1 MRMRRWMLGA
11 FALAIAGSL
20 GAMGELPS
28 WIRNIESASGMEA
41 AFFRMMSLPG
51 GAVPFRRPPSETR
64 PALTELIKSQPRNI
78 DLYSLRA
85 LEDEQQLDFTAAE
98 SDWKTYAVNSSDKV
112 NAEVALADFYH
123 RRLRPGDEI
132 KTLSLVAT
140 AAPIAAETLTP
151 LSQQQS
157 WGAFERIFKIIQD
170 QGLSKDNSIAQYRA
184 WITRYPQESSLYARF
199 LQFLVAQKEY
209 ATASQLIASY
219 NKQFPGDQVFPV
231 KAKAMV
237 EYREGSVREGLAVYE
252 QSFQPLWDPELVKSY
267 FDLLRETQSLRKFLD
282 QARAAQNANPE
293 DLNAM
298 ARIFYYYQQQGKL
311 DGARQ
316 AVADFGLH
324 KEVSKSAWTSRE
336 LYICARLLED
346 IHFYPESARY
356 YFALYNSKGSDNA
369 QAQAIAG
376 LADILLTAPETPVRF
391 GSGELSMYRDI
402 ATMDQGPGYLN
413 GILSLLLAL
422 GILEPPDA
430 LSGFANEGTVTI
442 GLLFVV
448 AAGLHQT
455 GAVAMLGEWM
465 LGRPSSVAAAQ
476 TRLVL
481 PTALISAFTT
491 NTPQVAVMLPL
502 VADWAKK
509 IKIPNLPTKVKA

>member
-1 MRMRRWMLGA
+1 LKYFRDSAAHTLSSMRMRRWMLGA
-11 FALAIAGSL
+11 FALAIAG
-20 GAMGELPS
+20 

-237 EYREGSVREGLAVYE
+237 EYREGSVREGLVVYE

-369 QAQAIAG
+369 QVQAIAG

-391 GSGELSMYRDI
+391 GSGDVPRHRHHGSRARLPERHALSDPEY
-402 ATMDQGPGYLN
+402 N
-413 GILSLLLAL
+413 GAGLAL
-422 GILEPPDA
+422 FGRGAACGPILPPFTSSGVDRVA
-430 LSGFANEGTVTI
+430 GHPLSQFIRSPRASCPVASVLCRRRRKRRRHSRWPRVSRRFSESATTDFGRSANG
-442 GLLFVV
+442 
-448 AAGLHQT
+448 
-455 GAVAMLGEWM
+455 
-465 LGRPSSVAAAQ
+465 GRLC
-476 TRLVL
+476 T
-481 PTALISAFTT
+481 
-491 NTPQVAVMLPL
+491 
-502 VADWAKK
+502 
-509 IKIPNLPTKVKA
+509 